1 MQFPRYGII
10 SLKITAL
17 ILLIL
22 YPGIPAAIEFDSGA
36 DLRQNALLMSWP
48 AGMDKYLFPTGSFGI
63 SETRMRLRSSVYS
76 GRFVLNF
83 ALESRAGF
91 ISSNSGMLSM
101 SEGGGSILGKS
112 RPLERWDLTEAHI
125 NEQSTSL
132 STRLERLDVRWN
144 AMNFDFDIGR
154 QPVSLGTSHFIGIL
168 DVLAPFAPGDL
179 DATYKPGIDA
189 VRIRRGLGMT
199 GEAEIIA
206 AGAKNPGDG
215 AVLGRCRIM
224 LKGIDFEFVGGRFR
238 RRGFGG
244 VGWEGEIMEAGIWG
258 ELALFE
264 RKKNAERWRGGWSK
278 AAFSGVAGMD
288 VNLPA
293 DFKIGGSFMFQ
304 DFGAREPEELND
316 IYEDAPFKE
325 GWIFLASAAYC
336 VFTLHRE
343 LHPLVQSD
351 LAGIINL
358 IDNSTLWQ
366 PRITISTGDNT
377 DLCLYGWIGSGEKPQ
392 VSGYSVKIR
401 SEFGMLPDGG
411 GFYARWFF

>member
-1 MQFPRYGII
+1 M
-10 SLKITAL
+10 ITVF
-17 ILLIL
+17 ILFVL
-22 YPGIPAAIEFDSGA
+22 YPGISAAIEFDRGA
-36 DLRQNALLMSWP
+36 DLRQSALLMSWP
-48 AGMDKYLFPTGSFGI
+48 SGTDKSLLPTGSFGI
-63 SETRMRLRSSVYS
+63 SETRMRLRSSAYS
-76 GRFVLNF
+76 GGFVLNF

-91 ISSNSGMLSM
+91 ISSNSGMLSL

-112 RPLERWDLTEAHI
+112 RPLERWDLTGEHI
-125 NEQSTSL
+125 EEQSTSL
-132 STRLERLDVRWN
+132 STRLERLDIRWN
-144 AMNFDFDIGR
+144 AWNFDFNIGR
-154 QPVSLGTSHFIGIL
+154 QPVSLGTSHFIGVL

-199 GEAEIIA
+199 GEAEVIA
-206 AGAKNPGDG
+206 AGAKNWSDG
-215 AVLGRCRIM
+215 AVLGRYRTM
-224 LKGIDFEFVGGRFR
+224 VKGIDFEFIGGRFR

-244 VGWEGEIMEAGIWG
+244 VGWEGEIMETGIWG

-264 RKKNAERWRGGWSK
+264 RRKDVEKRRGGWSK
-278 AAFSGVAGMD
+278 AAFSGVAGID
-288 VNLPA
+288 ANLPA

-304 DFGAREPEELND
+304 DFGAREPEEFVD

-325 GWIFLASAAYC
+325 GWVFLASAAYC
-336 VFTLHRE
+336 VFTLNRE
-343 LHPLVQSD
+343 LHPLVQGD

-377 DLCLYGWIGSGEKPQ
+377 DLCFYGWIGTGGKPR
-392 VSGYSVKIR
+392 VSGNSMTMR